1 MSPSEQRGGSS
12 AGRAWW
18 SVLPNWRYQIL
29 PRDTRTIIT
38 CVFLGLTMAVVLQIT
53 ERLDLALTGGSIA
66 IVSSVVVCLI
76 WVPAAAFYGLTGALI
91 TAWINPVIS
100 NLTASQPMAP
110 FLFLSNAAHAVPVA
124 LLVWLMKS
132 RKRGLNLWQ
141 LLVIGQ
147 VGGAFDAVAF
157 GIGNRVILHLPW
169 DFITVQVLILQP
181 CYLAGSVL
189 AYGLMRRLVQARLTP
204 RERAGEIRADEV

>member
-1 MSPSEQRGGSS
+1 MTTATP
-12 AGRAWW
+12 RAATRSWW
-18 SVLPNWRYQIL
+18 SVLPNWGYQIL

-76 WVPAAAFYGLTGALI
+76 WVPSAAFYGLTGALI

-110 FLFLSNAAHAVPVA
+110 FLFLTNAAHTVPVA
-124 LLVWLMKS
+124 LLVWLVKS
-132 RKRGLNLWQ
+132 RKRGLNLAQ

-147 VGGAFDAVAF
+147 VGGLADAVVF
-157 GIGNRVILHLPW
+157 GIGNRLILHLPW
-169 DFITVQVLILQP
+169 DFITFQILVLQP
-181 CYLAGSVL
+181 CYLAGSVIT
-189 AYGLMRRLVQARLTP
+189 YGLMRRLVQARLAP
-204 RERAGEIRADEV
+204 KERAGKVRIDEV

>member
-1 MSPSEQRGGSS
+1 MTPTAQR
-12 AGRAWW
+12 AGTRSWW
-18 SVLPNWRYQIL
+18 SVLPNWGYQML

-66 IVSSVVVCLI
+66 LVSSVVVCLI

-91 TAWINPVIS
+91 TAWINPIIS

-124 LLVWLMKS
+124 LLVWLVKS

-147 VGGAFDAVAF
+147 VGGVFDAVVF
-157 GIGNRVILHLPW
+157 GVGNRVILHLPW
-169 DFITVQVLILQP
+169 EFIKFQILVLQP
-181 CYLAGSVL
+181 CYLAGSVIT
-189 AYGLMRRLVQARLTP
+189 YGLMRRLVRARLAP
-204 RERAGEIRADEV
+204 KERAGRTRVDEV